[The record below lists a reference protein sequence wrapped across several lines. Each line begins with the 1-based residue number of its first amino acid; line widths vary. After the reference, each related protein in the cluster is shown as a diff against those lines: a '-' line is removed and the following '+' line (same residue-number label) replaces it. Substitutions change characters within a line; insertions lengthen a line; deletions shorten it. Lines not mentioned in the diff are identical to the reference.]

1 MAIFQVSSI
10 FAIFLP
16 LEIEPV
22 IHFTA
27 ETFLHT
33 FSFLR
38 PPEPDQNMPYMSP
51 YHRPVMNST
60 TLHRNGQILRLSS
73 KFHVPQKTV
82 VPNMNICIIIKATH
96 PIMSQVYVVLIVHVL
111 SQRHC

>member
-33 FSFLR
+33 FSFF
-38 PPEPDQNMPYMSP
+38 
-51 YHRPVMNST
+51 T
-60 TLHRNGQILRLSS
+60 TTWTWPKYAIYVPLSS
-73 KFHVPQKTV
+73 ASNEFHNTP
-82 VPNMNICIIIKATH
+82 
-96 PIMSQVYVVLIVHVL
+96 
-111 SQRHC
+111 